1 MSTKLQSI
9 SVALAAGVLFGFGLA
24 LSEMLNP
31 ARVIGFLDVAGQWDP
46 TLALVMGGA
55 LLVTFPLFPRVLHQA
70 KPRWGERFVL
80 PTKVKPDIPLVA
92 GAVLFGIGWGLA
104 GFCPGPA
111 IAALASG
118 LPTVMMFVL
127 AMLAGQLLVAYWPK
141 R

>member
-1 MSTKLQSI
+1 MSTKLQSMG
-9 SVALAAGVLFGFGLA
+9 VALAAGVLFGFGLA

-55 LLVTFPLFPRVLHQA
+55 LLVTFPLFPRVLRHA

-80 PTKVKPDIPLVA
+80 PTKVKPDIPLVV
-92 GAVLFGIGWGLA
+92 GAVLFGMGWGVA

-118 LPTVMMFVL
+118 LSTVLMFVL
-127 AMLAGQLLVAYWPK
+127 AMLAGQLLVVYWPK